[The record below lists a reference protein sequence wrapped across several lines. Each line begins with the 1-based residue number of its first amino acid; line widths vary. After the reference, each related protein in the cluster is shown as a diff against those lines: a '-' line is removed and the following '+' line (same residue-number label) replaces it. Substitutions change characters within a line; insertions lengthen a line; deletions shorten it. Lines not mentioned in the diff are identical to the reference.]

1 MKVRNRLLNFGDNII
16 YQDDEW
22 FTFSL
27 DSVLLSNFVSIK
39 FTDKKILDM
48 ACGNAPIPML
58 LTFRTKASIYGI
70 DIQKEVIDLGIE
82 SVIENK
88 MDKQISLEVLD
99 INNVEDRFPAEFFD
113 VITCNPP
120 YFKYNNNDNIN
131 LNMNKRISRHEV
143 LVNLDTIVQKASF
156 LLKNGGTFAMVHR
169 PDRLIE
175 IINVM
180 EKHNITPK
188 KLQLCYSKNNSN
200 CNLILIEGNKNGKNG
215 LKILNPVIV
224 HNSDGTYSEEIRKMF
239 GDDNN
244 VAK

>member
-22 FTFSL
+22 FAFSL
-27 DSVLLSNFVSIK
+27 DSVLLSNFVSVK
-39 FTDKKILDM
+39 LTDKKILDM

-58 LTFRTKASIYGI
+58 LTFRTNASIYGI
-70 DIQKEVIDLGIE
+70 DIQKEVIELGIQ
-82 SVIENK
+82 SIHENK
-88 MDKQISLEVLD
+88 MDKQISLHVLD
-99 INNVEDRFPAEFFD
+99 INNVEDKFSAEFFD

-120 YFKYNNNDNIN
+120 YFKYSNNDNIN

-143 LVNLDTIVQKASF
+143 LVNLDTIVQKASY

-175 IINVM
+175 IIDVM
-180 EKHNITPK
+180 EKYNIAPK
-188 KLQLCYSKNNSN
+188 KLQLCYSKVNSN
-200 CNLILIEGNKNGKNG
+200 CNLILIEGNKNGKSG
-215 LKILNPVIV
+215 LKILSPVIV
-224 HNSDGTYSEEIRKMF
+224 HNADGSYSEEIRKMF
-239 GDDNN
+239 GDDND

>member
-58 LTFRTKASIYGI
+58 LTFRTKATIYGI

-82 SVIENK
+82 SVVENK

-99 INNVEDRFPAEFFD
+99 INNVEDRFSAESFD

-120 YFKYNNNDNIN
+120 YFKYSNNDNIN

-143 LVNLDTIVQKASF
+143 LVNLDTIVKKSSY

-175 IINVM
+175 IIDVM
-180 EKHNITPK
+180 EKYNIGPK

-200 CNLILIEGNKNGKNG
+200 CNLILIEGNKNGKSG
-215 LKILNPVIV
+215 LKILSPVIV
-224 HNSDGTYSEEIRKMF
+224 HNVDGSYSEEIRKMF
-239 GDDNN
+239 GGDND

>member
-58 LTFRTKASIYGI
+58 LTFRTKATIYGI

-82 SVIENK
+82 SVVENK

-99 INNVEDRFPAEFFD
+99 INNVEDRFSAESFD

-120 YFKYNNNDNIN
+120 YFKYSNNDNIN

-143 LVNLDTIVQKASF
+143 LVNLDTIVKKSSY

-175 IINVM
+175 IIDVM
-180 EKHNITPK
+180 EKYNITPK

-200 CNLILIEGNKNGKNG
+200 CNLILIEGNKNGKSG
-215 LKILNPVIV
+215 LKILSPVIV
-224 HNSDGTYSEEIRKMF
+224 HNADGSYSEEIRKMF
-239 GDDNN
+239 GGDND
-244 VAK
+244 VAE

>member
-58 LTFRTKASIYGI
+58 LTFRTKATIYGI

-82 SVIENK
+82 SVVENK

-99 INNVEDRFPAEFFD
+99 INNVEDRFSAESFD

-120 YFKYNNNDNIN
+120 YFKYSNNDNIN

-143 LVNLDTIVQKASF
+143 LVNLDTIVKKSSY

-175 IINVM
+175 IIDVM
-180 EKHNITPK
+180 EKYNIAPK

-200 CNLILIEGNKNGKNG
+200 CNLILIEGNKNGKSG
-215 LKILNPVIV
+215 LKILSPVIV
-224 HNSDGTYSEEIRKMF
+224 HNADGSYSEEIRKMF
-239 GDDNN
+239 GGDND

>member
-88 MDKQISLEVLD
+88 MNKQISLEVLD

-239 GDDNN
+239 GDDND

>member
-58 LTFRTKASIYGI
+58 LTFRTKATIYGI

-82 SVIENK
+82 SVVENK

-99 INNVEDRFPAEFFD
+99 INNVEDRFSAESFD

-120 YFKYNNNDNIN
+120 YFKYSNNDNIN

-143 LVNLDTIVQKASF
+143 LVNLDTIVKKSSY

-175 IINVM
+175 IIDVM
-180 EKHNITPK
+180 EKYNIAPK
-188 KLQLCYSKNNSN
+188 KLQLCYSKVNSN
-200 CNLILIEGNKNGKNG
+200 CNLILIEGNKNGKSG
-215 LKILNPVIV
+215 LKILSPVIV
-224 HNSDGTYSEEIRKMF
+224 HNADGSYSEEIRKMF
-239 GDDNN
+239 GGDND
-244 VAK
+244 VAE

>member
-22 FTFSL
+22 FAFSL
-27 DSVLLSNFVSIK
+27 DSVLLSNFVSVK
-39 FTDKKILDM
+39 LTDKKILDM

-58 LTFRTKASIYGI
+58 LTFRTNASIYGI
-70 DIQKEVIDLGIE
+70 DIQKEVIELGIQ
-82 SVIENK
+82 SIHENK
-88 MDKQISLEVLD
+88 MDKQISLDVLD
-99 INNVEDRFPAEFFD
+99 INNVEDKFLAEFFD

-120 YFKYNNNDNIN
+120 YFKYSNNDNIN

-143 LVNLDTIVQKASF
+143 LVNLDTIVQKASY

-175 IINVM
+175 IIDVM
-180 EKHNITPK
+180 EKYNIAPK
-188 KLQLCYSKNNSN
+188 KLQLCYSKVNSN
-200 CNLILIEGNKNGKNG
+200 CNLILIEGNKNGKSG
-215 LKILNPVIV
+215 LKILSPVIV
-224 HNSDGTYSEEIRKMF
+224 HNADGSYSEEIRKMF
-239 GDDNN
+239 GDDND

>member
-22 FTFSL
+22 FSFSL

-58 LTFRTKASIYGI
+58 LTFRTKATIYGI

-82 SVIENK
+82 SVVENK

-99 INNVEDRFPAEFFD
+99 INNVEDRFSAESFD

-120 YFKYNNNDNIN
+120 YFKYSNNDNIN

-143 LVNLDTIVQKASF
+143 LVNLDTIVKKSSY

-175 IINVM
+175 IIDVM
-180 EKHNITPK
+180 EKYNIAPK

-200 CNLILIEGNKNGKNG
+200 CNLILIEGNKNGKSG
-215 LKILNPVIV
+215 LKILSPVIV
-224 HNSDGTYSEEIRKMF
+224 HNADGSYSEEIRKMF
-239 GDDNN
+239 GGDND

>member
-22 FTFSL
+22 FAFSL
-27 DSVLLSNFVSIK
+27 DSVLLSNFVSVK
-39 FTDKKILDM
+39 LTDKKILDM

-70 DIQKEVIDLGIE
+70 DIQKEVIDLGIQ
-82 SVIENK
+82 SIQENK
-88 MDKQISLEVLD
+88 MDKQISLDVLD
-99 INNVEDRFPAEFFD
+99 INNVEDKFLAEFFD

-120 YFKYNNNDNIN
+120 YFKYSNNDNIN

-143 LVNLDTIVQKASF
+143 LVNLDTIVQKASY

-175 IINVM
+175 IIDVM
-180 EKHNITPK
+180 EKYNIAPK
-188 KLQLCYSKNNSN
+188 KLQLCYSKVNSN
-200 CNLILIEGNKNGKNG
+200 CNLILIEGNKNGKSG
-215 LKILNPVIV
+215 LKILSPVIV
-224 HNSDGTYSEEIRKMF
+224 HNADGSYSEEIRKMF
-239 GDDNN
+239 GDDND